1 MTWTYSGAPGSSEL
15 DETRFYIQD
24 TEESFQLLSDEELNF
39 LLTKYM
45 PVYGSTLAVGAL
57 ACEILAARF
66 AREVNV
72 SADGVSVSTGDLMAR
87 YNDLAAS
94 LRDQYKEL
102 GSGGLAAT
110 LDAMFSDVS
119 LLEIEPLVFGIGFMD
134 NYRVGQQDFGYYSPG
149 ESTWNDNAPVNVSS
163 RLTELVATEEP

>member
-1 MTWTYSGAPGSSEL
+1 MTWTYSGNPGSSDL

-24 TEESFQLLSDEELNF
+24 VEETFQLLSDEELNF
-39 LLTKYM
+39 LLDKYM

-119 LLEIEPLVFGIGFMD
+119 LFEIEPLVFGIGFMD
-134 NYRVGQQDFGYYSPG
+134 NYRAGQQDYGYYSPG
-149 ESTWNDNAPVNVSS
+149 ETKWNSNAAADVSA